1 MLEITFIYCCFPHK
15 KTAQEM
21 AKILLK
27 EKLCHCCNIHNTDS
41 IYLEE
46 DKIYENK
53 EVAMFIKAKKENEVL
68 ITELIEKYH
77 PYNTP
82 VIISYPAKI
91 NQKAHNWINS

>member
-1 MLEITFIYCCFPHK
+1 
-15 KTAQEM
+15 
-21 AKILLK
+21 
-27 EKLCHCCNIHNTDS
+27 
-41 IYLEE
+41 
-46 DKIYENK
+46 
-53 EVAMFIKAKKENEVL
+53 MFIKAKKENEVL